1 MPSIEGFK
9 YIPSEAVR
17 FKSPNVI
24 SRESSAPK
32 AAGDNY
38 SENTRG
44 DNVVPNRA
52 ERRKLDIGKNY
63 VPDGAE
69 IIVQRKPEPQPK
81 IKKPVSQTAEFE
93 ARHAVLGLSDLEN
106 VSIEPGPG
114 YKGITR
120 LRRYNPVAAAAH
132 VHEGGGGHDAM
143 IIRLHGDD
151 VNRMAALAKSEIGN
165 KRKEID
171 AVAEALMDE
180 KTLTKDGVHRVI
192 FDAAQERQ
200 KREQEKHMADVFV
213 YHPDG
218 SVKKIPNVFAPNGV
232 VYDPASQKIDA

>member
-1 MPSIEGFK
+1 MPSVEGSS
-9 YIPSEAVR
+9 YSLSEAVKFR
-17 FKSPNVI
+17 APNSFPNERPMPRAANDNKSDKAVEKNAVQTGFGLQKLESGTNYAPN
-24 SRESSAPK
+24 
-32 AAGDNY
+32 
-38 SENTRG
+38 
-44 DNVVPNRA
+44 
-52 ERRKLDIGKNY
+52 
-63 VPDGAE
+63 GAE
-69 IIVQRKPEPQPK
+69 ILVVRRSEPQPRQER
-81 IKKPVSQTAEFE
+81 PVSRTAEFE
-93 ARHAVLGLSDLEN
+93 ARHAVLGLSDLVN

-132 VHEGGGGHDAM
+132 VHDGGGGHDAM
-143 IIRLHGDD
+143 VIRLMGDD
-151 VNRMAALAKSEIGN
+151 VNTMAAIARSEVGQ

-171 AVAEALMDE
+171 AVARALMDE

-200 KREQEKHMADVFV
+200 KREREKHMADVFV

-232 VYDPASQKIDA
+232 VYEPSSQKIAA